1 MHREHPVLRLVR
13 WLLNR
18 TSARSAQ
25 RDSLLQYLHDNPPDF
40 TSEAAKKYH
49 GDNRHGR

>member
-1 MHREHPVLRLVR
+1 MHERCAVLRLVR
-13 WLLNR
+13 WLVRR
-18 TSARSAQ
+18 TGKKSAEQA
-25 RDSLLQYLHDNPPDF
+25 SLLQYLHDNPPDF